1 MLLAF
6 AEAVHLSC
14 PQHTGAFVFLG
25 GLGMTQ
31 RTVSVKLSAQVQG
44 YIDGMNKAANSTKQV
59 TGESA
64 KLAAQRESFQ
74 QLGGAMVAVGGAVT
88 AIGIAAVKT
97 GIEYNTM
104 QQTTRAA
111 LTTLLGS
118 AEAANAQMDKLDA
131 FARTSPFAKTTFIA
145 AQQQMLAFGIETQK
159 VIPYLEAVQDA
170 VAAAGGSNAD
180 IEAIVATMSKIQ
192 SSSKITAQDLIEFG
206 NRGVNAADLI
216 GSQMGKTGAQ
226 IREDITAGSLGATE
240 ALDALAAGMSERFD
254 GAAANVKETFAG
266 ALDRVKAAWRD
277 FSAELATP
285 LVDPDG
291 GGALVDF
298 LNGLADAMRQ
308 FEKLPQPV
316 KDATTTVVLAG
327 GAALLAGGSFLLAVP
342 KIAEFRAAM
351 AALNITAAGTKGAL
365 AAATPALIAF
375 AAVPIAAELTGWID
389 EMRGVTIGAS
399 DLEKQIRNVGA
410 ASSDI
415 ERGLTGGSIF
425 RGMGMDAEIATN
437 NLRTLNTGLGQMT
450 AWFDNSMLGE
460 AMSLPFLG
468 LGREAGNAQKQIEEL
483 DTAMA
488 SMVSSGRTDEAAEAY
503 EYFAEK
509 ATEAGWSAERIAEA
523 LPEYTAAMESAAPVT
538 KTSADLA
545 SEAASALTEQADA
558 ARAAT
563 DEIFKLIDALMES
576 NDVAQTAEGANARY
590 QQTLAD
596 VAEYVANAQAGL
608 EGYSRSIDENTVE
621 GSKNREMLAGMA
633 ADSQAAAAAIYEQEL
648 KTLGADQATANYR
661 TRLEEGRTA
670 LYNTLVELTGNSEA
684 AQILTDKLY
693 AMPSQKDIDV
703 LLNTAT
709 ATRKLN
715 EWLVPRSLMVYA
727 DLARRGDWST
737 PLKVPGSANGNMFEY
752 ANGGGLDTGIY
763 SGGPPITRF
772 AEPETRWEAFISGKP
787 GQEDRNRQIWV
798 ETGRRL
804 GMGDMGG
811 SSAPTQV
818 SLAGATLK
826 ATIDGRPF
834 TLMIDEQISGA
845 LAPASQGNLMDRFGV
860 HA

>member
-1 MLLAF
+1 V
-6 AEAVHLSC
+6 AE
-14 PQHTGAFVFLG
+14 
-25 GLGMTQ
+25 

-351 AALNITAAGTKGAL
+351 ADLNITAAGTKGAL

-425 RGMGMDAEIATN
+425 RGMGMDAEIAAN
-437 NLRTLNTGLGQMT
+437 NLRQLNTGVGQMK
-450 AWFDNSMLGE
+450 AWFDNSILGE
-460 AMSLPFLG
+460 AMSFFFAG
-468 LGREAGNAQKQIEEL
+468 MGREAGNAQKQIEEL

-488 SMVSSGRTDEAAEAY
+488 SMVSSGRTDDAAEAY

-590 QQTLAD
+590 QQTLAE

-737 PLKVPGSANGNMFEY
+737 PLKVPGT
-752 ANGGGLDTGIY
+752 ANGGLHEFADGGFATGIY
-763 SGGPPITRF
+763 KGGVPIHKF
-772 AEPETRWEAFISGKP
+772 AEPETRWEAYISGKP

>member
-1 MLLAF
+1 M
-6 AEAVHLSC
+6 AE
-14 PQHTGAFVFLG
+14 
-25 GLGMTQ
+25 

-131 FARTSPFAKTTFIA
+131 FARTSPFAKTTFIT

-351 AALNITAAGTKGAL
+351 AALEITSGRAAGALGAIAPIAIAL
-365 AAATPALIAF
+365 AAIPIGS
-375 AAVPIAAELTGWID
+375 AVTAWMD
-389 EMRGVTIGAS
+389 DFRDVTLGAS
-399 DLEKQIRNVGA
+399 DLEKQLRNVGA
-410 ASSDI
+410 ASSDL

-425 RGMGMDAEIATN
+425 RGMGMDADIAAN
-437 NLRTLNTGLGQMT
+437 NLRQLNTGVGQMK
-450 AWFDNSMLGE
+450 AWFDNSDLGK
-460 AMSLPFLG
+460 AMAFPFMG
-468 LGREAGNAQKQIEEL
+468 MGREAGNAQKQIEEL

-488 SMVSSGRTDEAAEAY
+488 SMVSSGRTDDAAAAY

-576 NDVAQTAEGANARY
+576 NDIAQTAEGANARY
-590 QQTLAD
+590 QQTLAE

-608 EGYSRSIDENTVE
+608 DGYSRSIDENTVE

-661 TRLEEGRTA
+661 DRLEQGRTA
-670 LYNTLVELTGNSEA
+670 LYNVLLGLTGNADA
-684 AQILTDKLY
+684 AQVLTDKLY

-709 ATRKLN
+709 ATQKLN
-715 EWLVPRSLMVYA
+715 EWLVPRTLMVYA
-727 DLARRGDWST
+727 DLARQGDWST
-737 PLKVPGSANGNMFEY
+737 PLKVPGT
-752 ANGGGLDTGIY
+752 ANGGLHEFADGGFATGIY
-763 SGGPPITRF
+763 KGGAPIHKF
-772 AEPETRWEAFISGKP
+772 AEPETRWEAYISGKP

-811 SSAPTQV
+811 TKPV
-818 SLAGATLK
+818 LN
-826 ATIDGRPF
+826 
-834 TLMIDEQISGA
+834 IS
-845 LAPASQGNLMDRFGV
+845 V
-860 HA
+860 HAAPGMSENQLVDRVVGRIEGMM

>member
-1 MLLAF
+1 M
-6 AEAVHLSC
+6 S
-14 PQHTGAFVFLG
+14 
-25 GLGMTQ
+25 
-31 RTVSVKLSAQVQG
+31 RTVKVTLSAQVQG

-316 KDATTTVVLAG
+316 KEATTTVVLAG

-425 RGMGMDAEIATN
+425 RGMGMDAEIAAN
-437 NLRTLNTGLGQMT
+437 NLRQLNTGVGQMK
-450 AWFDNSMLGE
+450 AWFDNSILGE
-460 AMSLPFLG
+460 AMSFFFAG
-468 LGREAGNAQKQIEEL
+468 MGREAGNAQKQIEEL

-563 DEIFKLIDALMES
+563 DEIFKLIDALMAS
-576 NDVAQTAEGANARY
+576 NDTAQTAEGANARY
-590 QQTLAD
+590 QQTLAE

-608 EGYSRSIDENTVE
+608 DGYSRSIDENTVE

-661 TRLEEGRTA
+661 TRLEQGREA
-670 LYNTLVELTGNSEA
+670 LYKVMLDLTGNAEA
-684 AQILTDKLY
+684 AQLLTDKLY
-693 AMPSQKDIDV
+693 AMPSQKDIGI
-703 LLNTAT
+703 LLETAT
-709 ATRKLN
+709 ATAKLN
-715 EWLVPRSLMVYA
+715 EWLVPRTLMVYA
-727 DLARRGDWST
+727 DLARQGDWST
-737 PLKVPGSANGNMFEY
+737 PLKVPGT
-752 ANGGGLDTGIY
+752 ANGGLHEFADGGFATGIY
-763 SGGPPITRF
+763 KGGVPIHKF
-772 AEPETRWEAFISGKP
+772 AEPETRWEAYISGKP

-811 SSAPTQV
+811 SPAPTQV
-818 SLAGATLK
+818 SLAGARFTFEVE
-826 ATIDGRPF
+826 GRPF
-834 TLMIDEQISGA
+834 TGIIREQIAGA
-845 LAPASQGNLMDRFGV
+845 SVVAGSRVRQGSDRRF
-860 HA
+860 

>member
-1 MLLAF
+1 M
-6 AEAVHLSC
+6 AE
-14 PQHTGAFVFLG
+14 
-25 GLGMTQ
+25 

-240 ALDALAAGMSERFD
+240 ALDALAAGMAERFD

-342 KIAEFRAAM
+342 QIAAFKAGLVD
-351 AALNITAAGTKGAL
+351 LNITAAATKGAL
-365 AAATPALIAF
+365 SALAAPATLGIGLAVIAHDLNRIVTEATGARVAADDLTKSLINTADVSGDVTSVLAGSAF
-375 AAVPIAAELTGWID
+375 AHLGDETAWASRNLAQLNNDFGSFFADAQGSWIGEVINFSTTFGLFGNEAANVKKNIAELD
-389 EMRGVTIGAS
+389 E
-399 DLEKQIRNVGA
+399 
-410 ASSDI
+410 
-415 ERGLTGGSIF
+415 
-425 RGMGMDAEIATN
+425 
-437 NLRTLNTGLGQMT
+437 
-450 AWFDNSMLGE
+450 
-460 AMSLPFLG
+460 
-468 LGREAGNAQKQIEEL
+468 
-483 DTAMA
+483 AMA

-509 ATEAGWSAERIAEA
+509 AAEAGWSAERIAEA

-545 SEAASALTEQADA
+545 SEAASALTEHADA

-576 NDVAQTAEGANARY
+576 NDTAQSAEGANARY
-590 QQTLAD
+590 QQTLAE

-608 EGYSRSIDENTVE
+608 DGYSRSIDENTVE

-661 TRLEEGRTA
+661 DRLEQGRTA
-670 LYNTLVELTGNSEA
+670 LYNVLLELTGNAEA
-684 AQILTDKLY
+684 AQVLTDKLY

-703 LLNTAT
+703 LLETAT
-709 ATRKLN
+709 ATAKLN
-715 EWLVPRSLMVYA
+715 EWLVPRTLMVYA
-727 DLARRGDWST
+727 DLARQGDWST
-737 PLKVPGSANGNMFEY
+737 PLKVPGT
-752 ANGGGLDTGIY
+752 ANGGLHEFADGGFATGIY
-763 SGGPPITRF
+763 KGGAPIHKF
-772 AEPETRWEAFISGKP
+772 AEPETRWEAYISGKP

-798 ETGRRL
+798 EAGRRL
-804 GMGDMGG
+804 GMSPGGESSAQPVVYVQNPFTGEYLLAKVDDRAGEVVSAASSAGG
-811 SSAPTQV
+811 SRV
-818 SLAGATLK
+818 SRGT
-826 ATIDGRPF
+826 
-834 TLMIDEQISGA
+834 
-845 LAPASQGNLMDRFGV
+845 DRRF
-860 HA
+860 

>member
-1 MLLAF
+1 MA
-6 AEAVHLSC
+6 
-14 PQHTGAFVFLG
+14 
-25 GLGMTQ
+25 Q

-88 AIGIAAVKT
+88 AIGIAAAKT

-131 FARTSPFAKTTFIA
+131 FARTSPFAKTTFIT

-180 IEAIVATMSKIQ
+180 IEGIVATMSKIQ
-192 SSSKITAQDLIEFG
+192 SSSKITAQDLNEFG
-206 NRGVNAADLI
+206 NRGVNAAELI
-216 GSQMGKTGAQ
+216 GSQMGKTGSQ

-240 ALDALAAGMSERFD
+240 ALDALAAGMADRFD

-316 KDATTTVVLAG
+316 KDATTAITLAG
-327 GAALLAGGSFLLAVP
+327 GAALLAGGTMLLAVP

-351 AALNITAAGTKGAL
+351 VALNITAAGTKSAF

-389 EMRGVTIGAS
+389 EMRGVTVGAS
-399 DLEKQIRNVGA
+399 DIEKQLRNVGA
-410 ASSDI
+410 ASSDL

-425 RGMGMDAEIATN
+425 RGMGMDAEIAAN
-437 NLRTLNTGLGQMT
+437 NLRQLNTGVGQMK
-450 AWFDNSMLGE
+450 AWFDNSILGE
-460 AMSLPFLG
+460 AMSFFFAG
-468 LGREAGNAQKQIEEL
+468 MGREAGNAQKQIKEL

-509 ATEAGWSAERIAEA
+509 AAEAGWSAERIAEA

-590 QQTLAD
+590 QQTLAE

-661 TRLEEGRTA
+661 DRLDQGRTA
-670 LYNTLVELTGNSEA
+670 LYNVLLGLTGNAEA
-684 AQILTDKLY
+684 AQALTDKLY

-709 ATRKLN
+709 ATQKLN
-715 EWLVPRSLMVYA
+715 EWLVPRTLMVYA
-727 DLARRGDWST
+727 DLARQGDWST
-737 PLKVPGSANGNMFEY
+737 PLKVPGT
-752 ANGGGLDTGIY
+752 ANGGLHEFADGGFATGIY
-763 SGGPPITRF
+763 RGGTPIHKF
-772 AEPETRWEAFISGKP
+772 AEPETRWEAYISGKP

-811 SSAPTQV
+811 TKPV
-818 SLAGATLK
+818 
-826 ATIDGRPF
+826 F
-834 TLMIDEQISGA
+834 NIS
-845 LAPASQGNLMDRFGV
+845 V
-860 HA
+860 HAAPGMSENQLVDRVVGRIEGMM

>member
-1 MLLAF
+1 M
-6 AEAVHLSC
+6 AE
-14 PQHTGAFVFLG
+14 
-25 GLGMTQ
+25 

-351 AALNITAAGTKGAL
+351 AALEITSGRAAGALGAIAPIAIAL
-365 AAATPALIAF
+365 AAIPIGS
-375 AAVPIAAELTGWID
+375 AVTAWMD
-389 EMRGVTIGAS
+389 DFRDVTLGAS
-399 DLEKQIRNVGA
+399 DLEKQLRNVGA
-410 ASSDI
+410 ASSDL

-425 RGMGMDAEIATN
+425 RGMGMDADIAAN
-437 NLRTLNTGLGQMT
+437 NLRQLNTGVGQMK
-450 AWFDNSMLGE
+450 AWFDNSDLG
-460 AMSLPFLG
+460 
-468 LGREAGNAQKQIEEL
+468 K
-483 DTAMA
+483 AMA
-488 SMVSSGRTDEAAEAY
+488 FPFM
-503 EYFAEK
+503 
-509 ATEAGWSAERIAEA
+509 
-523 LPEYTAAMESAAPVT
+523 
-538 KTSADLA
+538 
-545 SEAASALTEQADA
+545 
-558 ARAAT
+558 
-563 DEIFKLIDALMES
+563 
-576 NDVAQTAEGANARY
+576 
-590 QQTLAD
+590 
-596 VAEYVANAQAGL
+596 
-608 EGYSRSIDENTVE
+608 
-621 GSKNREMLAGMA
+621 GM
-633 ADSQAAAAAIYEQEL
+633 
-648 KTLGADQATANYR
+648 
-661 TRLEEGRTA
+661 
-670 LYNTLVELTGNSEA
+670 
-684 AQILTDKLY
+684 
-693 AMPSQKDIDV
+693 
-703 LLNTAT
+703 
-709 ATRKLN
+709 
-715 EWLVPRSLMVYA
+715 
-727 DLARRGDWST
+727 
-737 PLKVPGSANGNMFEY
+737 
-752 ANGGGLDTGIY
+752 
-763 SGGPPITRF
+763 
-772 AEPETRWEAFISGKP
+772 
-787 GQEDRNRQIWV
+787 
-798 ETGRRL
+798 
-804 GMGDMGG
+804 
-811 SSAPTQV
+811 
-818 SLAGATLK
+818 
-826 ATIDGRPF
+826 
-834 TLMIDEQISGA
+834 
-845 LAPASQGNLMDRFGV
+845 
-860 HA
+860 

>member
-1 MLLAF
+1 M
-6 AEAVHLSC
+6 S
-14 PQHTGAFVFLG
+14 
-25 GLGMTQ
+25 
-31 RTVSVKLSAQVQG
+31 RTVKVTLSAQVQG

-88 AIGIAAVKT
+88 AIGIAAAKT

-118 AEAANAQMDKLDA
+118 ATAANAQMDKLDA
-131 FARTSPFAKTTFIA
+131 FARTSPFAKTTFIT
-145 AQQQMLAFGIETQK
+145 AQQQMLAFGIETRK

-206 NRGVNAADLI
+206 NRGVNAAELI

-351 AALNITAAGTKGAL
+351 VALNITAAGTKSALSAL
-365 AAATPALIAF
+365 AAPATLGIGLAVIAHDLNRIVTEATGARVAADELTKALVNTADVSGDVTSVLAGSAF
-375 AAVPIAAELTGWID
+375 ANLGDETAWASRNLAQLNNDFGSFFADAQGSWIGEVVNFSTTFGLFGNEAANVKKNIAELD
-389 EMRGVTIGAS
+389 E
-399 DLEKQIRNVGA
+399 
-410 ASSDI
+410 
-415 ERGLTGGSIF
+415 
-425 RGMGMDAEIATN
+425 
-437 NLRTLNTGLGQMT
+437 
-450 AWFDNSMLGE
+450 
-460 AMSLPFLG
+460 
-468 LGREAGNAQKQIEEL
+468 
-483 DTAMA
+483 AMA
-488 SMVSSGRTDEAAEAY
+488 SMVSSGRTDDAAAAY

-538 KTSADLA
+538 KTSAELA
-545 SEAASALTEQADA
+545 SEAASALTDQADA

-576 NDVAQTAEGANARY
+576 NNVAQTAEGANARY

-596 VAEYVANAQAGL
+596 VAEYVANAKAGID
-608 EGYSRSIDENTVE
+608 GYSVSLDENTVE

-648 KTLGADQATANYR
+648 KTLGAEQATANYR
-661 TRLEEGRTA
+661 DRLEQGRTA
-670 LYNTLVELTGNSEA
+670 LYNVLLELTGNAEA
-684 AQILTDKLY
+684 AQVLTDKLY

-703 LLNTAT
+703 LLDTAT
-709 ATRKLN
+709 ATAKLN
-715 EWLVPRSLMVYA
+715 EWLVPRTMTIYA

-737 PLKVPGSANGNMFEY
+737 PLKVPGSANGNLFQF

-763 SGGPPITRF
+763 SGGMPLTRF

-798 ETGRRL
+798 EAGRRL
-804 GMGDMGG
+804 GVGPAAK
-811 SSAPTQV
+811 SANVNVTVNAAPGM
-818 SLAGATLK
+818 S
-826 ATIDGRPF
+826 
-834 TLMIDEQISGA
+834 EEA
-845 LAPASQGNLMDRFGV
+845 LADRVVRRIEGML
-860 HA
+860 

>member
-1 MLLAF
+1 M
-6 AEAVHLSC
+6 AE
-14 PQHTGAFVFLG
+14 
-25 GLGMTQ
+25 

-351 AALNITAAGTKGAL
+351 ADLNITAAGTKGAL

-425 RGMGMDAEIATN
+425 RGMGMDAEIAAN
-437 NLRTLNTGLGQMT
+437 NLRQLNTGVGQMK
-450 AWFDNSMLGE
+450 AWFDNSILGE
-460 AMSLPFLG
+460 AMSFFFAG
-468 LGREAGNAQKQIEEL
+468 MGREAGNAQKQIEEL

-488 SMVSSGRTDEAAEAY
+488 SMVSSGRTDDAAEAY

-590 QQTLAD
+590 QQTLAE

-737 PLKVPGSANGNMFEY
+737 PLKVPGT
-752 ANGGGLDTGIY
+752 ANGGLHEFADGGFATGIY
-763 SGGPPITRF
+763 KGGVPIHKF
-772 AEPETRWEAFISGKP
+772 AEPETRWEAYISGKP